1 VRILIPLLLLLACSM
16 SVGSAEPADW
26 PQFLGPGRDGRYA
39 GDAKALAA
47 TWPAGGPKVVWEKKV
62 GRGWSSPV
70 VAGGRV
76 FVFHREGDVEV
87 LECLEAGTGQAVWR
101 AEDATAYRDK
111 FDFDDG
117 PRSTPTVSGERVF
130 TLGAAG
136 LLASRDVATGKQVW
150 AVDTRKAYG
159 SDEGYF
165 GMACSP
171 LVEGKAVI
179 VNVGGKAGGKGA
191 GVVGFDAATGKL
203 LWQATDH
210 EAGYSSPIAATVAGK
225 RRVLSLTRDGLVSL
239 APESGEVDWV
249 YKFRARTNASVN
261 AATPVVARD
270 QVFLTA
276 SYGVGA
282 ALLTWG
288 EARPTVVWE
297 GDEALSAHYATP
309 VLFEGHLYGVHGR
322 QETGCEMRCVEW
334 ATGKVKWTKEGFGA
348 ATVMLAG
355 DAVLALTEDGE
366 LVRVATTPAEY
377 NETARAKVLGGGVRS
392 GGALADGLYFARDG
406 KRIVCRDLRR

>member
-1 VRILIPLLLLLACSM
+1 MRLVTPLLILAWTMTVS
-16 SVGSAEPADW
+16 GAERAEW
-26 PQFLGPGRDGRYA
+26 PQFLGPARDGKYA
-39 GDAKALAA
+39 GDATALAA
-47 TWPAGGPKVVWEKKV
+47 TWPAGGPKVVWERKA

-76 FVFHREGDVEV
+76 FVFHREGDAEV
-87 LECLEAGTGQAVWR
+87 LECLEAGTGKAVWR
-101 AEDATAYRDK
+101 AEHPTAYQDK

-117 PRSTPTVSGERVF
+117 PRATPAVSGGRVF

-136 LLASRDVATGKQVW
+136 VLACHDAATGKEVW
-150 AVDTRKAYG
+150 AVDTRKAFQ

-191 GVVGFDAATGKL
+191 GVVAFDTATGKL
-203 LWQATDH
+203 LWQATEH
-210 EAGYSSPIAATVAGK
+210 EAGYSSPVAATVAGK

-239 APESGEVDWV
+239 APESGEVDWA

-261 AATPVVARD
+261 AASPVVSGDRI
-270 QVFLTA
+270 FLTA

-309 VLFEGHLYGVHGR
+309 VLFGGHLYGVHGR
-322 QETGCEMRCVEW
+322 QETGCELRCAEW
-334 ATGKVKWTKEGFGA
+334 ATGKVKWAKDGFGA

-355 DAVLALTEDGE
+355 DAVLALTEGGE
-366 LVRVATTPAEY
+366 LVRVSATGEGY
-377 NETARAKVLGGGVRS
+377 KETARATVLGGGVRA

-406 KRIVCRDLRR
+406 KRVVCVDLRK